1 MFYERVTLMY
11 LSVRDGVAV
20 FATHLIRTEIK
31 DRELAQKL
39 APFPLQVEAEGI
51 VCYSQDEAERA
62 KKALDDLG
70 IPYVEEELQHD
81 QAHKE
86 KARGVKYASR
96 SEAIAHLVEDKEP
109 ESQVLPNLRK
119 RLNDKD
125 AEIAELRAEKQAL
138 RDDLNELK
146 NDMRSIKGLLETRQG
161 EVKL

>member
-1 MFYERVTLMY
+1 MY
-11 LSVRDGVAV
+11 LQVNDGIVI
-20 FATHLIRTEIK
+20 FATHLIRAEIK
-31 DRELAQKL
+31 DRELARKL
-39 APFPLQVEAEGI
+39 APFQVESQGIIIYPDQDVGSAEAILTALNIPFVTEPLDHGEHPIKAQGI
-51 VCYSQDEAERA
+51 
-62 KKALDDLG
+62 
-70 IPYVEEELQHD
+70 
-81 QAHKE
+81 
-86 KARGVKYASR
+86 KYASR
-96 SEAIAHLVEDKEP
+96 SEAISHLLEDKEP